1 MPQASHQICQR
12 RAGLRRQHGTGV
24 AQVVE
29 LQVLPAG
36 DFARGVPGC
45 LELGGTQIPPA
56 PMMEEQRLLPTL
68 DVVHKVIGHHRHQV
82 WRNGD
87 VPYAG
92 ARLGPIV
99 GDLALGPHDRATDM
113 NHPVDGIDVLAAQ
126 LEHLA
131 VPQRTP
137 GAELDG
143 QP

>member
-68 DVVHKVIGHHRHQV
+68 DVAGKVTGDHRHQV

-87 VPYAG
+87 VSNAG
-92 ARLGPIV
+92 AGLWTVV
-99 GDLALGPHDRATDM
+99 GDLALCPHDGTADVH
-113 NHPVDGIDVLAAQ
+113 HPLDGIDVLATQ